1 MTKRVQ
7 DTKPPRSDEVN
18 TWIRRNIAEQKKRY
32 RAIFKEIDDLAPKRA
47 KWYKEFVKNITTTG
61 FNVNGDIKR
70 VIKKSELST
79 QPKRKDRVAGP

>member
-79 QPKRKDRVAGP
+79 QPKRKDRVVW